1 MLKKDN
7 DNTEATKVQNLELC
21 EVGEIESFVNQ
32 SVVETTK
39 VHFGHMPDLKSMF
52 LIHFALKVA

>member
-7 DNTEATKVQNLELC
+7 KTTEATKVQNLELS

-32 SVVETTK
+32 SVGETTK
-39 VHFGHMPDLKSMF
+39 VHFGHMPDLKSKF
-52 LIHFALKVA
+52 LIPFALKVA